1 MEVEMRGL
9 SVEALGWRGSRW
21 AVAPL
26 LALLLLGVCLAP
38 SSAAAKSY
46 HAFLCRIPYGP
57 EAEHPAPVEDVTY
70 ANGSYMQ
77 AGNDCASGGSVYAQM
92 DGETSHPYNT
102 GAYDTFEA
110 PTGLT
115 ISGFTLWRYEATVE
129 GVAYGSPESK
139 LEYIPGPAAA
149 GTLCTGTCSYGT
161 QAEPFN
167 PANKISVGE
176 LSGVSKIQWAARCG
190 GGPTGTCPSYGP
202 QYSGDLSAQYD
213 VYAADI
219 DLVDD
224 TPPTFSEVSGPL
236 VSGEPLSGEQSVS
249 FDAHDGQSGVYAG
262 SLVVDGKTAVSQIL
276 DSNGGH
282 CQSLNVTGD
291 GQRSFAGVQPCEPS
305 LSASLTL
312 NTGTLTAGAHSLE
325 LIVEDAAGNQTIAYN
340 KTITVAGPP
349 STTGG
354 SPGGGSSGSSGST
367 GSTGSTGSNGSN
379 GSTGSTGLT
388 GSTGS
393 TGSSPDSVFNSAL
406 VQIGPG
412 SPLAERGPAN
422 GLNASD
428 QVKLTA
434 RWSRTSRAT
443 LASRYGVRQRIVGR
457 LQTSTGQ
464 PISGALLDLFATP
477 AYEGAQAR
485 LSGTG
490 VRTGPTGAW
499 TLTLPADV
507 SSTALRFVYRSHQN
521 DTVAAA
527 TATLSLGVHAG
538 IALKI
543 APRTVSV
550 GRKIF
555 FNGVLHGVP
564 IPPGG
569 KQLVLEAS
577 SGGGWVQF
585 DTIRTGPRGRYH
597 ASYRFKFPGPISY
610 RFRVLSPYEADFP
623 FLDGTSDVAGVYE
636 R

>member
-1 MEVEMRGL
+1 MRGL

-46 HAFLCRIPYGP
+46 HDFLCRIPYGP
-57 EAEHPAPVEDVTY
+57 EAGRPAAAEDVSYEINNNNLYVGDSCPEGGELY
-70 ANGSYMQ
+70 A
-77 AGNDCASGGSVYAQM
+77 VM
-92 DGETSHPYNT
+92 DGGITHPYTARAMN
-102 GAYDTFEA
+102 TFEA
-110 PTGLT
+110 PAGLS
-115 ISGFTLWRYEATVE
+115 IARFTVWRYEAAGPSQNNGT
-129 GVAYGSPESK
+129 AESK
-139 LEYIPGPAAA
+139 LEYIPGPPSVEA
-149 GTLCTGTCSYGT
+149 LCDFQCARGV
-161 QAEPFN
+161 QAEPLDPEN
-167 PANKISVGE
+167 EVSVPGP
-176 LSGVSKIQWAARCG
+176 LSGVTEIRWNAACG
-190 GGPTGTCPSYGP
+190 GGPGGTCPE
-202 QYSGDLSAQYD
+202 SGSGTDSAVFDL
-213 VYAADI
+213 YAADL

-224 TPPTFSEVSGPL
+224 TPPTVSGVGGPL
-236 VSGEPLSGEQSVS
+236 VAGGTLSGNQRVS
-249 FDAHDGQSGVYAG
+249 FDAADGQSGVYGG
-262 SLVVDGKTAVSQIL
+262 SLVVDGKTLVSGIL
-276 DSNGGH
+276 NTNEGH
-282 CQSLNVTGD
+282 CQSLGVTND
-291 GQRSFAGVQPCEPS
+291 GQRSFEYPQPCLPS
-305 LSASLTL
+305 LSAGLTL
-312 NTGTLTAGAHSLE
+312 DTSTLTAGAHSLE

-340 KTITVAGPP
+340 GTIDVGGP
-349 STTGG
+349 
-354 SPGGGSSGSSGST
+354 SSIGST
-367 GSTGSTGSNGSN
+367 GPSIGPSTGSN
-379 GSTGSTGLT
+379 GSTGSTGSTDPT

-393 TGSSPDSVFNSAL
+393 TGSSPDSVFDSAL
-406 VQIGPG
+406 AQIGPG

-428 QVKLTA
+428 QAKLTA
-434 RWSRTSRAT
+434 RWSRTSRASLT
-443 LASRYGVRQRIVGR
+443 SRYGVRQRLVGR

-585 DTIRTGPRGRYH
+585 DTIRTDAGGRYH

-610 RFRVLSPYEADFP
+610 RFRVLSRYEADFP